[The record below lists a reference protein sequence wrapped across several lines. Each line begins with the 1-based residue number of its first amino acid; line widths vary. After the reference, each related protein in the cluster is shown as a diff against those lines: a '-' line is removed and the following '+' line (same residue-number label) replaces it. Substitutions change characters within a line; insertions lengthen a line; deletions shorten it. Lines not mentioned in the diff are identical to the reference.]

1 MVKCHYLKHISIDR
15 QNGVDPWSPMP
26 RKDATQRRR
35 KRRNKIRYKKK
46 KTKENEKKEK
56 RKWKKEKS
64 ERKKKRRQN
73 KRMIKRD
80 RGNINQWKI
89 RTEEKY
95 LEKENK

>member
-1 MVKCHYLKHISIDR
+1 MRHKEEEKEEIKYGI
-15 QNGVDPWSPMP
+15 
-26 RKDATQRRR
+26 RRR
-35 KRRNKIRYKKK
+35 KLKKMKRK
-46 KTKENEKKEK
+46 KSENERKK
-56 RKWKKEKS
+56 RVKE
-64 ERKKKRRQN
+64 RKKRRQN